1 MGLPAVAIGLTL
13 FSGVMSAAAA
23 QQQAAAEAQAY
34 STQAQIAERNRILA
48 DQDRIQA
55 VRTAQIAEEDKA
67 RENRR
72 NLASIRAAYGTSGLE
87 MAGSPLDVLSDSS
100 IEMALD
106 QKRVGYDAYIQ
117 NREGAI
123 KMIGYSEEAAQAKV
137 AAKNAKIAGRMKA
150 MGSLIGAGADAAQ
163 MGATLNA

>member
-13 FSGVMSAAAA
+13 VSGVMGAAAA

-34 STQAQIAERNRILA
+34 NTQAQIAERNRIIA

-55 VRTAQIAEEDKA
+55 IRTAQIAEEDKA

-72 NLASIRAAYGTSGLE
+72 SLASLRAAYGSTGLE
-87 MAGSPLDVLSDSS
+87 MAGSPLDVLSDTS

-106 QKRVGYDAYIQ
+106 QQRTGYDAYIQ

-123 KMIGYSEEAAQAKV
+123 KMAGYTEDASQARS

-150 MGSLIGAGADAAQ
+150 MGSLLSSASQGAS
-163 MGATLNA
+163 MGAQYYA

>member
-1 MGLPAVAIGLTL
+1 MGLPAVAIGLTVV
-13 FSGVMSAAAA
+13 SGFMSAAAA

-34 STQAQIAERNRILA
+34 NTQAQIAERNRVIA

-72 NLASIRAAYGTSGLE
+72 NLASIRAAYGSTGLE
-87 MAGSPLDVLSDSS
+87 LAGSPLDVLSDTS

-106 QKRVGYDAYIQ
+106 QQRVGYDAYVQ
-117 NREGAI
+117 NREGKI
-123 KMIGYSEEAAQAKV
+123 KMDGYTEEASQARA

-150 MGSLIGAGADAAQ
+150 MGTLLSTGADAAS
-163 MGATLNA
+163 MGAKYYA

>member
-13 FSGVMSAAAA
+13 VSGVMSAAGAM
-23 QQQAAAEAQAY
+23 QQASAEAQAY
-34 STQAQIAERNRILA
+34 KTQAQIAERNRVIA

-72 NLASIRAAYGTSGLE
+72 NLASMRAAYGSTGLE
-87 MAGSPLDVLSDSS
+87 LAGSPLDVLSDTSV
-100 IEMALD
+100 EMALD
-106 QKRVGYDAYIQ
+106 QQRTGYDQYIQ

-123 KMIGYSEEAAQAKV
+123 KMLGLTEDAAQARA
-137 AAKNAKIAGRMKA
+137 AAKNAMTAGRMKA
-150 MGSLIGAGADAAQ
+150 VSSLLSSAGSAAS
-163 MGATLNA
+163 MGAKA